1 MIDPVKP
8 TTRLLEPATEQEIDD
23 ALGHDPLDYRHGFY
37 AGVRWA
43 EKLHNIT
50 ENVKT
55 E

>member
-1 MIDPVKP
+1 MTDEKRSPAE
-8 TTRLLEPATEQEIDD
+8 RSRPATEQEIDD

-50 ENVKT
+50 EKVKT
-55 E
+55 K